1 MLKQVNKGYA
11 DEAYAS
17 NVDFVK
23 LSLLKCVSEVE
34 ISDMDTRLVE
44 LFFGGRYYPQSRNF
58 FIDDPLLVVKRKF
71 KFEHIDLLDYF
82 FDSVICYLNKKYN
95 FDILT
100 SVLLKPK
107 DIQEGK
113 YNRFTTL
120 NLSKCN
126 QKGLYMEDTLEGKK
140 GCYWKKYFGH

>member
-11 DEAYAS
+11 AEAYAS

-34 ISDMDTRLVE
+34 
-44 LFFGGRYYPQSRNF
+44 LFFGGRYYPQSISF
-58 FIDDPLLVVKRKF
+58 FIDDPLSVVIRRF
-71 KFEHIDLLDYF
+71 KLEHIDLLYYF

-100 SVLLKPK
+100 SVPLKPI

-113 YNRFTTL
+113 YHRFTTL

>member
-1 MLKQVNKGYA
+1 MCFFLGYMLKQVNKGYA

-17 NVDFVK
+17 NVDFIK

-34 ISDMDTRLVE
+34 
-44 LFFGGRYYPQSRNF
+44 LFFGGRYYLQSRNF
-58 FIDDPLLVVKRKF
+58 FIDDPLSVVIRKF
-71 KFEHIDLLDYF
+71 KLEHIDLIDDF

-113 YNRFTTL
+113 YNRFTTF

>member
-1 MLKQVNKGYA
+1 MCFFLGYTLKQVNKDYT
-11 DEAYAS
+11 DEAHAS

-23 LSLLKCVSEVE
+23 LSLLRCVSE
-34 ISDMDTRLVE
+34 VE

-58 FIDDPLLVVKRKF
+58 FIDDPLSVVIRKF
-71 KFEHIDLLDYF
+71 K
-82 FDSVICYLNKKYN
+82 
-95 FDILT
+95 LT
-100 SVLLKPK
+100 SVPLKPK

-113 YNRFTTL
+113 YNRFTTF